1 MDTPSRTPA
10 TPPEP
15 PLSKTLQAARR
26 DEVLNL
32 LAGLPFPPGALIKH
46 SLWLIIIGP
55 WGSWTRAV
63 IPVGGD
69 HDLAEPGAIAG
80 WCDLIAVLMAC
91 GPLLDGDETA
101 LVVLRRP
108 GTASV
113 SDTDERIF
121 RVLGGAVARRDTAPW
136 AFYVATP
143 HGVHEMA
150 APQVT
155 KACII
160 AS

>member
-1 MDTPSRTPA
+1 
-10 TPPEP
+10 
-15 PLSKTLQAARR
+15 LQAARR
-26 DEVLNL
+26 DEVLNR
-32 LAGLPFPPGALIKH
+32 LAGLPFPPGALIKR
-46 SLWLIIIGP
+46 SLWLITIGP

-69 HDLAEPGAIAG
+69 HDRPEPGAIAG
-80 WCDLIAVLMAC
+80 WCDLIAKLLAC
-91 GPLLDGDETA
+91 GPLLDDDETA
-101 LVVLRRP
+101 LVVLHRP

-113 SDTDERIF
+113 SDTDQRIF
-121 RVLGGAVARRDTAPW
+121 RVLCGAVARRDTAPW

-143 HGVHEMA
+143 HGVHEVV